1 MAGKTIQEVQAE
13 FEKSALTAL
22 KRAVHQISIDAFSVS
37 ATRFLQIMNLNQ
49 DFMTTELLDH
59 LSFQQMIWED
69 LNRVKSLFFTVLS
82 DLGATAPTVSS
93 PLEDRRDFAVYC
105 EAKGFIGEL
114 SKVMTRYK
122 TYPDPPE
129 TLVGKSVLNELKP
142 VLSYV
147 LLRHAQLQATK
158 VQFLEDVSH
167 RWGVGSE
174 TLENPPYT
182 GFEDL
187 VRIQSAL
194 FRPEENT
201 NSNRN
206 KIQELLEFPG
216 AWQEHLA
223 TLPQSELL
231 ELEQIILMGTVL
243 ETAQKLISIANDS
256 KRILPDFP
264 IFKTY
269 LQLFGKVNPLKRSEE
284 QCYFEDFLYA
294 IWKEGFTNTILTLR
308 ESGLQAAQEV
318 WNQMYQDLDFNTDM
332 LIQSAEQ
339 TQLFSQLEELD
350 KTDVSMDDIRNQFMD
365 QFLRDEIPGVVK
377 AVRGFLVTLQK
388 EDNEPVRIETARAFR
403 MTESSLNVSKQGQMK
418 EIAELVAD
426 VLESDAGSIQ
436 WIRKNSQ
443 DIEDSLLA
451 IESLRMIALEE
462 EVLTLEKIE
471 LLDSVTSRWK
481 KHILELK
488 IDRSASKSK
497 SAEPKN
503 LNFKDD
509 SGFDFFGDLTGSLG
523 DDLESLDFGALEKE

>member
-1 MAGKTIQEVQAE
+1 MAGNTIQEVQAE

-49 DFMTTELLDH
+49 DFMTSELLNH

-82 DLGATAPTVSS
+82 DLGATAPTISS

-122 TYPDPPE
+122 TYPEPPQ
-129 TLVGKSVLNELKP
+129 TLAVKSVLNELKP
-142 VLSYV
+142 VISYV
-147 LLRHAQLQATK
+147 QLRHAQLLATK
-158 VQFLEDVSH
+158 AQFLEDVSH

-174 TLENPPYT
+174 TLENPPYAR
-182 GFEDL
+182 FEDL
-187 VRIQSAL
+187 VRIQTSL
-194 FRPEENT
+194 NKPEEQT
-201 NSNRN
+201 DSNRN
-206 KIQELLEFPG
+206 KIQQLLEFPPL
-216 AWQEHLA
+216 WQEHLA
-223 TLPQSELL
+223 TLPQSQLL
-231 ELEQIILMGTVL
+231 ELEQIILMGSIL

-256 KRILPDFP
+256 KIILPDFP

-269 LQLFGKVNPLKRSEE
+269 LQLFGKVNPLKRTEE
-284 QCYFEDFLYA
+284 QSYFEDFLYA

-308 ESGLQAAQEV
+308 ESGLMAAQEV

-339 TQLFSQLEELD
+339 TKLFSQLEELD

-377 AVRGFLVTLQK
+377 AVRGFMVTLQR
-388 EDNEPVRIETARAFR
+388 EDNEPIRIETARAFR

-426 VLESDAGSIQ
+426 VLESDAGTFQ
-436 WIRKNSQ
+436 WIRKHDQ
-443 DIEDSLLA
+443 DVEDALLA

-481 KHILELK
+481 KHILDLN
-488 IDRSASKSK
+488 IDRGSSKAK
-497 SAEPKN
+497 PAETKA
-503 LNFKDD
+503 NFKDD
-509 SGFDFFGDLTGSLG
+509 SGFDFFGDLTGALG
-523 DDLESLDFGALEKE
+523 DDLESLDFGALDKE

>member
-13 FEKSALTAL
+13 FEKSALNAL
-22 KRAVHQISIDAFSVS
+22 RKSVHQISIDAFSVS

-49 DFMTTELLDH
+49 DFLTPELLNH

-93 PLEDRRDFAVYC
+93 PLEDRRDFATYC
-105 EAKGFIGEL
+105 EAKGFISEL

-122 TYPDPPE
+122 TYPEPPE
-129 TLVGKSVLNELKP
+129 NLKGKTILEDLKP
-142 VLSYV
+142 VVGYLQ
-147 LLRHAQLQATK
+147 LRHAQLLATK

-167 RWGVGSE
+167 RWGISSE
-174 TLENPPYT
+174 TLENPP
-182 GFEDL
+182 FANFDDL
-187 VRIQSAL
+187 VRIQTSL
-194 FRPEENT
+194 HQPVEETDT
-201 NSNRN
+201 NRR
-206 KIQELLEFPG
+206 KIQDLFEFP
-216 AWQEHLA
+216 ASWQEHLS
-223 TLPQSELL
+223 TLPESELKD
-231 ELEQIILMGTVL
+231 LEQTILMGTIL
-243 ETAQKLISIANDS
+243 GTAQKLISIANDS

-269 LQLFGKVNPLKRSEE
+269 LQLFGKANPLKRSEE
-284 QCYFEDFLYA
+284 QSYFEDFLYA
-294 IWKEGFTNTILTLR
+294 VWKEGFTNTILTLR

-339 TQLFSQLEELD
+339 TQLFTQLEELD
-350 KTDVSMDDIRNQFMD
+350 KSTVSMDDIRNQFMD

-377 AVRGFLVTLQK
+377 AVRGFIVTLMR
-388 EDNEPVRIETARAFR
+388 EDNDPVRIEMARAFR

-426 VLESDAGSIQ
+426 VLESDSGTYT
-436 WIRKNSQ
+436 WIRKHSQ
-443 DIEDSLLA
+443 DIEDALQA

-471 LLDSVTSRWK
+471 LLDSVSSRWK
-481 KHILELK
+481 KYIQDLN
-488 IDRSASKSK
+488 IDRGG
-497 SAEPKN
+497 PKAKPADAKAH
-503 LNFKDD
+503 NFKDD

-523 DDLESLDFGALEKE
+523 DDLENLDLGALDKE